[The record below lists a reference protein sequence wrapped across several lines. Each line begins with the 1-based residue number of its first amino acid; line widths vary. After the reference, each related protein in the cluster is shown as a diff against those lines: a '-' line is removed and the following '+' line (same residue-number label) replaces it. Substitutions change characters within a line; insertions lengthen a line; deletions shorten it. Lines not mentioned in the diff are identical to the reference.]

1 MSLTY
6 IADQLT
12 IYFGSIFLVTGLI
25 GNGINTFIFSSVD
38 TYRRNP
44 CTFYCLIASIN
55 NILYILINLIA
66 RITAALYNVDLTDTS
81 IIWCKTRA
89 FFAAF
94 LCPISLTCP
103 CLAIIDQFLVTSP
116 NVNIRRCSNIKCAHR
131 IVLVVIIVW
140 SIHGIFGPLFYNI
153 SSLRCISFNA
163 SYVTYSTIYVILI
176 VCAIPVSV
184 MSLFGWL
191 TYRNI
196 SRTIILVRLRADH
209 QLVRMILTEVILVI
223 ISITPYGIDI
233 TYRTITSG
241 IPKDIDRQTK
251 ESFATTVLTLVTY
264 LYSIVCWNF
273 YEIN

>member
-1 MSLTY
+1 
-6 IADQLT
+6 
-12 IYFGSIFLVTGLI
+12 
-25 GNGINTFIFSSVD
+25 
-38 TYRRNP
+38 
-44 CTFYCLIASIN
+44 
-55 NILYILINLIA
+55 
-66 RITAALYNVDLTDTS
+66 
-81 IIWCKTRA
+81 
-89 FFAAF
+89 
-94 LCPISLTCP
+94 
-103 CLAIIDQFLVTSP
+103 
-116 NVNIRRCSNIKCAHR
+116 
-131 IVLVVIIVW
+131 
-140 SIHGIFGPLFYNI
+140 
-153 SSLRCISFNA
+153 
-163 SYVTYSTIYVILI
+163 
-176 VCAIPVSV
+176 